1 MLLFLAIAILGVDAF
16 LFFDSNKKFD
26 QLCQLMR
33 QIKDSSNAHG
43 GTIPFTGSLDSIT
56 KIERTMVKRTD
67 IDGLK
72 DAIDKMSA
80 SSEIKSMLYKLA
92 SDNVKLSNQVEGLSE
107 VLLGLKDDVGTA
119 WAHRKDDHH
128 QSDFRQEVQR
138 KKSEFDS
145 GCRVLYVRPNVSG
158 ILTECSML
166 DSYYKIELLD
176 DESGNLYFNCDL
188 EYAMANKDEV
198 LTDVCSYEVDKYQS
212 EEFIQVK
219 KGVVSRQQNGAWV
232 VVEKVIIRVKKL

>member
-1 MLLFLAIAILGVDAF
+1 MLLFLAIIIAILGVGAF
-16 LFFDSNKKFD
+16 LFFASKFE
-26 QLCQLMR
+26 QLFQLMR
-33 QIKDSSNAHG
+33 QIKASSNDRG
-43 GTIPFTGSLDSIT
+43 ETIPFTGSLDSIT

-72 DAIDKMSA
+72 DAIDKSSA
-80 SSEIKSMLYKLA
+80 TSEIKSMLYKLA
-92 SDNVKLSNQVEGLSE
+92 SDNVKLSNQVEELSE
-107 VLLGLKDDVGTA
+107 VLLGLKDDVAAA
-119 WAHRKDDHH
+119 WAHRKEDNH
-128 QSDFRQEVQR
+128 QSDFRQQVQR
-138 KKSEFDS
+138 KKSESDS